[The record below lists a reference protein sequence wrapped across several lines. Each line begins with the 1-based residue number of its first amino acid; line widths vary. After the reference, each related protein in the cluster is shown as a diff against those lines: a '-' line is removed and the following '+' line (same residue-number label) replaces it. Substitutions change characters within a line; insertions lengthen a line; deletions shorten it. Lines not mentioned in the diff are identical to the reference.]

1 MQLRT
6 LTLVTLLGLPQLAWG
21 APLNLANY
29 THVATYGLP
38 AAAAAEASAVTYN
51 WDTGS
56 LFVLGDEGDAL
67 VEVSTSGAELSVMSL
82 TGFDDTEGLTYI
94 GGGQFVL
101 TEERLRDAFLLDYS
115 AGGSAD
121 RSGLPTSDL
130 GTTVGNTGIE
140 GISFD
145 SVSGSYFTVK
155 EVSPQE
161 VNRASISFGSPAV
174 VESLFTPDLG
184 VIDLSDVQVL
194 SRVGSL
200 IGTPD
205 QSNLLIYSQESRRLL
220 EVSLLGAVVSQF
232 DFTALSASAEGVT
245 IDPAGTIYLV
255 DEGPNLF
262 VLRPVPEPAT
272 LALCAAGLA
281 AIVLVRM
288 RRGTE

>member
-1 MQLRT
+1 
-6 LTLVTLLGLPQLAWG
+6 
-21 APLNLANY
+21 
-29 THVATYGLP
+29 
-38 AAAAAEASAVTYN
+38 
-51 WDTGS
+51 
-56 LFVLGDEGDAL
+56 
-67 VEVSTSGAELSVMSL
+67 MSL

-94 GGGQFVL
+94 GSGQFVL

-115 AGGSAD
+115 AGGTAD